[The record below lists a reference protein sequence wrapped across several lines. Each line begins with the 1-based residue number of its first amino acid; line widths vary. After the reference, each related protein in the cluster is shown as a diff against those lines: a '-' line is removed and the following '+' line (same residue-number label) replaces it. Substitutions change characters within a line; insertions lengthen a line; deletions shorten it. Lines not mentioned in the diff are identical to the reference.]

1 MVPQTDVSRHGTL
14 TRLDQQKFCLQRG
27 VNDASGP
34 KVCRYNSNRKPFQL
48 IGRAF
53 QRPQGPYKFHHQKAH
68 GDAGSSKP
76 CGKDDLEGRTRA
88 HPGQGTAVAV
98 VSLGAVNTQ
107 PPRAP
112 PMRPIPLPLP
122 KRQKGDE
129 YIYNGYGRKMAPG
142 SVLMGTVQADN
153 FPKVLSPLIDMGLPV
168 PFAY

>member
-1 MVPQTDVSRHGTL
+1 MATE
-14 TRLDQQKFCLQRG
+14 
-27 VNDASGP
+27 
-34 KVCRYNSNRKPFQL
+34 KPFQL

-53 QRPQGPYKFHHQKAH
+53 QRPQGPYKSHHQKAH

-88 HPGQGTAVAV
+88 HPGQGTAAAV

-112 PMRPIPLPLP
+112 PMRPIPLPLL

-129 YIYNGYGRKMAPG
+129 YIYNGYGRKLAPG

-153 FPKVLSPLIDMGLPV
+153 FPKVLSPLVDMGLPV